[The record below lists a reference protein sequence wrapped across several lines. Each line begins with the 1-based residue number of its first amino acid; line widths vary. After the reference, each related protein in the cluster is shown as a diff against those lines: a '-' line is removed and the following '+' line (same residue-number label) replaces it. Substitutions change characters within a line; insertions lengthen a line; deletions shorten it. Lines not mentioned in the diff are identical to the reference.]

1 MLMSAC
7 ETPRTYSVMWLLWI
21 FNVSNKLEE
30 IQQRSVDCDL
40 VKRGQQ
46 QLLHAYVVRA
56 QTQKALVCN
65 WTKHMRKSKHHKY
78 QNVVGQCTFASMLQ
92 VHSKWT
98 YSFNSTKWLWFK
110 HTAMCVIKY
119 QQVQG
124 LADACNLSQNKW
136 LKTDTNTNAMYSLYI
151 VYMKLLK
158 IQWIYTS
165 HGE

>member
-1 MLMSAC
+1 MYIGQGNKISSWLCTSYRSKMPSAC
-7 ETPRTYSVMWLLWI
+7 ETPRTYSVMWLLWF

-110 HTAMCVIKY
+110 HTQPCVLSNINKY
-119 QQVQG
+119 KVWLM
-124 LADACNLSQNKW
+124 LATCH
-136 LKTDTNTNAMYSLYI
+136 KTSD
-151 VYMKLLK
+151 
-158 IQWIYTS
+158 
-165 HGE
+165 